1 MPTLSPGQI
10 IAEKY
15 RIDSVIGTGGMGVVL
30 AATHVEL
37 DQRVAIKLLREASE
51 ESIARF
57 KREARLLVKLKSEH
71 VARVFDVGSLD
82 DDTPYIV
89 MELLEG
95 QDLSMRL
102 TERGRLS
109 VEEAVD
115 FVLEAT
121 EAVAEAHVLGMVH
134 RDLKP
139 ANLFLAR
146 GPGGSTTVKVLDFG
160 VSKMLDAKMG
170 TDHTHTSAGALTNEG
185 VALGSPGYMAP
196 EQMTSSRDVD
206 VRADIY
212 SLGAM
217 LYRLVSGQ
225 NPYKG
230 NSLVSVLA
238 AMAIDP
244 LPPLKSIVPDIP
256 DGFGEAV
263 ERCLAQDRE
272 ARFPT
277 VAHFAH
283 ALLPFAGRRGRD
295 SAEQVLATMNVALE
309 PFGATIVRP
318 ILPSA
323 APPLRPSSIP
333 PPPPLP
339 PPPDRSWMT
348 LLAGG
353 LFAGAVLVGGIAW
366 YVTGRKPAADVAPMP
381 LPVTSGTTAPSP
393 PTTYTGGG
401 TILGSSPL
409 PADPPT
415 TVAPT
420 TAKTPP
426 PPKVPTTKPPK
437 PGHPH
442 GPSTAPPSPTEVP
455 SGRH

>member
-1 MPTLSPGQI
+1 VLALSPGQI
-10 IAEKY
+10 IADKY

-37 DQRVAIKLLREASE
+37 GQRVAIKLLRDASDDA
-51 ESIARF
+51 IARF

-95 QDLSMRL
+95 HDLAKL
-102 TERGRLS
+102 LDLQGRLS
-109 VEEAVD
+109 VEQAVD
-115 FVLEAT
+115 YVLEAT
-121 EAVAEAHVLGMVH
+121 EGVAEAHVLGMIH

-146 GPGGSTTVKVLDFG
+146 GPGDATTVKVLDFG
-160 VSKMLDAKMG
+160 VSKMLDAK
-170 TDHTHTSAGALTNEG
+170 TTTEQTSAGALTNEG

-217 LYRLVSGQ
+217 LYRLVSGR

-238 AMAIDP
+238 SMAIDP
-244 LPPLKSIVPDIP
+244 LPPLKTLVPDVP
-256 DGFGEAV
+256 DGFAQAV

-277 VAHFAH
+277 VAHFAQ
-283 ALLPFAGRRGRD
+283 ALSEFATRRGRD
-295 SAEQVLATMNVALE
+295 SVEHVLATMNVSLE

-318 ILPSA
+318 ILPSV
-323 APPLRPSSIP
+323 PSVRPSA
-333 PPPPLP
+333 PPPLELSQ
-339 PPPDRSWMT
+339 PPDRSWMT
-348 LLAGG
+348 YAAAG
-353 LFAGAVLVGGIAW
+353 LFAATFIVGVIALAL
-366 YVTGRKPAADVAPMP
+366 TRTKPDPQP
-381 LPVTSGTTAPSP
+381 TPEPIPITSVTSATTMPIAPGVGTVIASSPVPDVPLAPSA
-393 PTTYTGGG
+393 
-401 TILGSSPL
+401 
-409 PADPPT
+409 PASVRPG
-415 TVAPT
+415 
-420 TAKTPP
+420 AKTA
-426 PPKVPTTKPPK
+426 PTTKPRASHTHA
-437 PGHPH
+437 PG
-442 GPSTAPPSPTEVP
+442 TAPPGQLDVP
-455 SGRH
+455 GGRN